1 MTSCDY
7 SPVVI
12 NKMKER
18 CSEKMSM
25 KCMVVS
31 EVSLVGDVEDIH
43 HMSYPDESFDVVID
57 KGTLDAII
65 CGDEATCFPDK
76 VLLEVN
82 RVLKKDGVYI
92 CITFGM
98 PENRMDY
105 FQKSPL
111 KWKIT
116 HIPLRKPH

>member
-7 SPVVI
+7 IPVVI

-25 KCMVVS
+25 KCMVAS

>member
-25 KCMVVS
+25 KCMVAS

-57 KGTLDAII
+57 KGTLDALN
-65 CGDEATCFPDK
+65 CGNF
-76 VLLEVN
+76 EV
-82 RVLKKDGVYI
+82 VEKLVMSMEY
-92 CITFGM
+92 
-98 PENRMDY
+98 PEQRIMEL
-105 FQKSPL
+105 S
-111 KWKIT
+111 
-116 HIPLRKPH
+116 

>member
-25 KCMVVS
+25 KCMVAS

-82 RVLKKDGVYI
+82 RVLKKDGVYVWNA
-92 CITFGM
+92 GEPYGLL
-98 PENRMDY
+98 PEVSAKVEDH
-105 FQKSPL
+105 
-111 KWKIT
+111 T
-116 HIPLRKPH
+116 HSAS